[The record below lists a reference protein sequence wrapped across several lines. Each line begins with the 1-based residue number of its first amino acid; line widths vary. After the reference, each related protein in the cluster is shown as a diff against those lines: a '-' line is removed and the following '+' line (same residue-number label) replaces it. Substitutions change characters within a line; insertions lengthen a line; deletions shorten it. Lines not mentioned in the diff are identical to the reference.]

1 MLPRGYTDCVK
12 SCTSA
17 EAIYKEGPQKE
28 NGFILACQYGH
39 KDIVEYI
46 LEKDYFKHLLNGIE
60 DIENKTGFYWACA
73 NGHVQIVEVLL
84 NERSGRID
92 YNVVGREGMTGYLV
106 SFEKGHTELVKLFL
120 QTSIFKFDFEIKE
133 NCVESVKS
141 QTGFILA
148 CKNGHTGK
156 SPSLHLLQVLSKL
169 IIKTIVV

>member
-1 MLPRGYTDCVK
+1 MAIFTLDIKQKKFTERLFEAWKIRRKVNPCLLPRGYTDCVK

-28 NGFILACQYGH
+28 NGFILACKYGH

-106 SFEKGHTELVKLFL
+106 S
-120 QTSIFKFDFEIKE
+120 
-133 NCVESVKS
+133 
-141 QTGFILA
+141 
-148 CKNGHTGK
+148 
-156 SPSLHLLQVLSKL
+156 
-169 IIKTIVV
+169 